1 MPWRYR
7 LFLINRFCVKQLCLN
22 PRKTCCQ
29 GYYYVLKFIALLWQ
43 EVRLAIEYIVIPGG
57 EAVELLP
64 RRSEI
69 IDRQLEL
76 VQSYQLAAEKSGTD
90 QNTRLQILPLRVSA
104 KNSSKTGSVSHKKR
118 SSTSE
123 ASAGVVGGSNGS
135 SVSRLPILPE

>member
-1 MPWRYR
+1 
-7 LFLINRFCVKQLCLN
+7 
-22 PRKTCCQ
+22 
-29 GYYYVLKFIALLWQ
+29 

-76 VQSYQLAAEKSGTD
+76 VQSYQLAAQKSGTD
-90 QNTRLQILPLRVSA
+90 QNTRLQILPLKLSTKKA
-104 KNSSKTGSVSHKKR
+104 SNSSSVPRKKR

-123 ASAGVVGGSNGS
+123 KSVGGGGS
-135 SVSRLPILPE
+135 EKSVGGGGSGKGTSVTRLPILPE

>member
-1 MPWRYR
+1 VYY
-7 LFLINRFCVKQLCLN
+7 LSNFDIHIN
-22 PRKTCCQ
+22 
-29 GYYYVLKFIALLWQ
+29 FIVFLWQ

-76 VQSYQLAAEKSGTD
+76 VQSYQLAAQKSGTD
-90 QNTRLQILPLRVSA
+90 QNTRLQILPLKLSTKKA
-104 KNSSKTGSVSHKKR
+104 SKSSSVSRKKR

-123 ASAGVVGGSNGS
+123 KSVGGGGGNGGKGTT
-135 SVSRLPILPE
+135 VTRLPILPE

>member
-1 MPWRYR
+1 VFELEKSTLPR
-7 LFLINRFCVKQLCLN
+7 LSLSYLCNIDIMIN
-22 PRKTCCQ
+22 
-29 GYYYVLKFIALLWQ
+29 FIVFKWQ

-69 IDRQLEL
+69 IDRQIEL

-90 QNTRLQILPLRVSA
+90 QNTRLQILPLRLST
-104 KNSSKTGSVSHKKR
+104 KRSSKSSSVSRKKR

-123 ASAGVVGGSNGS
+123 KSAGSGGGNGTT
-135 SVSRLPILPE
+135 VTKLPILPE